1 MRSYT
6 ICRYILSIPILY
18 IYTLTHTHTH
28 ITNQLK
34 DKITGF
40 LYVWKTEGR
49 QNIHEGY
56 RTKKYFEL

>member
-18 IYTLTHTHTH
+18 IYTHTY

-34 DKITGF
+34 DKVTTGF

-49 QNIHEGY
+49 QNIHEDY
-56 RTKKYFEL
+56 ITRKYFEL